1 MTISSIICNLNYDPT
16 ITAGEFGVVI
26 ILLFTLVVVIVYTFA
41 TSGLWKQARK
51 QTDLQISPFLNF
63 DIDEKDQFF
72 IKNYGNSP
80 AFNVVVDRFSM
91 VINDGVIEQLN
102 IEEPGAFHVSSAEHT
117 LSQI

>member
-41 TSGLWKQARK
+41 TIGLWKQARK

-91 VINDGVIEQLN
+91 VINDLPEKPVWKVEFKTIPFIGDPYSVN
-102 IEEPGAFHVSSAEHT
+102 WR
-117 LSQI
+117 